1 MSIKNKK
8 ILKYVD
14 SSIQRQQND
23 IYEILLLTKFCKYGG
38 LVQLM
43 NDRISGSMG
52 INRLNENEIIH
63 IFCDVCEALSE
74 LHLNG
79 IIHRDLKIEN
89 ILIDDSSLDVHN
101 KRANPS
107 ENCLLFNYV
116 LCDFGSC
123 TSKTYDRK
131 LNNSVQSVQTAIDEI
146 QK

>member
-1 MSIKNKK
+1 
-8 ILKYVD
+8 VD
-14 SSIQRQQND
+14 SAVQRQQNE
-23 IYEILLLTKFCKYGG
+23 IYEILLLTKYCKYGG

-43 NDRISGSMG
+43 NDRISVNMG

-74 LHLNG
+74 LHYNG
-79 IIHRDLKIEN
+79 IIHRDLKVEN
-89 ILIDDSSLDVHN
+89 ILIDDSSLDIHN

-123 TSKTYDRK
+123 TNKTYDRK
-131 LNNSVQSVQTAIDEI
+131 LTNSVQIVQAVTDEI